1 MSGVLRRSSVG
12 NSSLRQRGTLLVG
25 LVILVF
31 PGDAHAYLDAGTG
44 SMLLQAMVAGIAAGM
59 VLLRQYRAKIKAFL
73 GRGSPAPSEDS
84 EDDDR

>member
-1 MSGVLRRSSVG
+1 MIGPLRASSSGDSSP
-12 NSSLRQRGTLLVG
+12 RQRGALLVG
-25 LVILVF
+25 LVVLGF

-44 SMLLQAMVAGIAAGM
+44 SMLLQAMVAGVAAGM

-73 GRGSPAPSEDS
+73 GRVSPAPSEDS